1 MDTHIAVIRAATVCK
16 RWCAVASTR
25 GTFVPGHRNEF
36 FDPHPGPHVLG
47 HYHVADPSYSPA
59 GSSATSRRPPRPV
72 PVFVPASPS
81 INARHFS
88 LNFLPRGHGGRL
100 WKLVDGRSSL
110 LLLAN
115 QRRNFFPDLVVCEPI
130 TWRHVVIGPLAG
142 IKCHACL
149 GVYLSDHVNMTDDD
163 TAGVLAASDDGR
175 TFWDN
180 LRLPDH
186 LRDLQDGISNQFRF
200 VDNGVEREYPP
211 VVRLA
216 TMVGDELR
224 VLKWNLFQSLEWE
237 LEQRVNLHEAT
248 RGLKQRKEGC
258 FGRAA
263 KIVTARK
270 GFVVL
275 TPAEETWLFSVD
287 LRTMQVEH
295 DHCQNRL
302 AGEVYPYELVTQ
314 PLIRASGGLVGV
326 ECEYPPVARLATVV
340 GDELRVLK
348 WNLFQS
354 QEWELERR
362 VNLPEATHGLKQ
374 HKEGYFGRAAKI
386 VTARKGFVV
395 LTPAEETWLFFV
407 DLRTMQVECD
417 HCQNRLA
424 GEAYT
429 YELVTQPQ
437 IRAVCLACKTDRRGP
452 CSNIC
457 KCN

>member
-149 GVYLSDHVNMTDDD
+149 GVYLSDHVNMTVS
-163 TAGVLAASDDGR
+163 TSATMSALRWVARRRRPRQGLHLHPPLAVVEAGAER
-175 TFWDN
+175 
-180 LRLPDH
+180 
-186 LRDLQDGISNQFRF
+186 DGISNQFRF

-314 PLIRASGGLVGV
+314 PLIRA
-326 ECEYPPVARLATVV
+326 
-340 GDELRVLK
+340 
-348 WNLFQS
+348 
-354 QEWELERR
+354 EWELERR